1 MADLKGL
8 RLDSQTLIL
17 LAVIVALLGIG
28 YGIGTY
34 KGAQSVQSQIIDQG
48 SQVQLSG
55 TVQSADDNG
64 FTVKVDNSAAGG
76 AGGTGVSGG
85 TGSQAQS
92 GTWTVK
98 YGKQGANVTSNTGT
112 GAGTGSQQLKK
123 GDKVQVSGTPIGKH
137 SLVAQ
142 TVSKILPP
150 TPSPKASPAK

>member
-1 MADLKGL
+1 M
-8 RLDSQTLIL
+8 
-17 LAVIVALLGIG
+17 ALLGVG
-28 YGIGTY
+28 YLFGQY
-34 KGAQSVQSQIIDQG
+34 KGANNVQSQIIDQG

-64 FTVKVDNSAAGG
+64 FTVKVDGSTGSAGG
-76 AGGTGVSGG
+76 AGGIGVGG
-85 TGSQAQS
+85 GGAGGGSQAQS

-98 YGKQGANVTSNTGT
+98 YGKQGANITSNTGG
-112 GAGTGSQQLKK
+112 GAGGSGGGSQQLKK

-150 TPSPKASPAK
+150 TPSPKASPVAK